1 MAASNFKSDYGLLV
15 SGDSTLLGN
24 VVVQNT
30 SVVVAN
36 SIIPASNVSLLGNT
50 TARWVVSGVRGDFS
64 STLSAAGNV
73 AINTSAFTVS
83 SNTTAV
89 RVGVNTAAPD
99 STLSVVGTANV
110 SGAAWFGQTVTAV
123 GNVAVGTNAL
133 VVDATNKLVRVGTS
147 DVSNGCVVGKIQY
160 TLLMTQAE
168 LLKAIDE
175 FLARHDMAPTTFGRL
190 SCGDGAALGR
200 LRKGLGITL
209 RRAEQ
214 MRQFMSEY
222 DRSSG
227 KPRPKRSRS
236 EPFMAA

>member
-1 MAASNFKSDYGLLV
+1 VHCGHFASVHRF
-15 SGDSTLLGN
+15 
-24 VVVQNT
+24 
-30 SVVVAN
+30 
-36 SIIPASNVSLLGNT
+36 
-50 TARWVVSGVRGDFS
+50 
-64 STLSAAGNV
+64 
-73 AINTSAFTVS
+73 
-83 SNTTAV
+83 
-89 RVGVNTAAPD
+89 
-99 STLSVVGTANV
+99 
-110 SGAAWFGQTVTAV
+110 
-123 GNVAVGTNAL
+123 
-133 VVDATNKLVRVGTS
+133 GTS